1 MTIAKDFVAKASV
14 AVVAVAMILSLFAPA
29 AKAQTTEE
37 LQKMINDL
45 MAQIAALESGS
56 TTTSSASVCPY
67 TWTRDLKTGATGAD
81 VKMLQSFL
89 NADADTRVAATG
101 AGSTGMETETF
112 GPATAAAVSKF
123 QVKYRADILTPAGL
137 VNPTG
142 YFGPS
147 TRAKAN
153 ALCVTS
159 TTTPDGDDDEDTDED
174 TEDVDLSG
182 EGSLDVLEID
192 DASDSDVEEGAEDVE
207 IAQLTIEA
215 TDGDIEITRLDI
227 SLENDGSN
235 SDDPWDVFETISLWV
250 DGEMIADVAADDK
263 DEYLDDNTGSL
274 RFTGFS
280 LVAMEDE
287 EIEVTVAAT
296 IAGSV
301 DNLSEDWT
309 VTADAVRYFDADG
322 VASDDSTTDDLGG
335 PGDATVTV
343 VAAGDGEELKF
354 SLSSDNP
361 DATDIVVDD
370 NSTTDGVTV
379 MEYTIEAQEGD
390 ITLNELWVNITTGTD
405 NVGDIVDDIAIEIDG
420 QTFKDEAATT
430 SATSVNYLFDI
441 DGDVTID
448 ADEEV
453 VVKVIVDFKAQD
465 PNGATAGNNY
475 NNGETIT
482 AKVTTGLADLTDAEG
497 ADDLTT
503 SQISGSAT
511 GETHTL
517 VAEGIV
523 IPADGVTTTADTT
536 GDNDQTGEF
545 TIEFEVTAVEG
556 DFYITDTAS
565 TSVTDGVQFS
575 VEAAAG
581 TTTASGVLSS
591 TADEENTGVFT
602 VRDGETETFTLTVTV
617 DTSASAQVRVLLEE
631 VYYSDDADGTT
642 GAVVYL
648 PTPASDFR
656 TAYKNINAN

>member
-137 VNPTG
+137 VNPTA

-159 TTTPDGDDDEDTDED
+159 TTPDEEDEDTDED
-174 TEDVDLSG
+174 TEDVELSG

-263 DEYLDDNTGSL
+263 DEYLDDNDGSL

-390 ITLNELWVNITTGTD
+390 ITLNELWVNLTTGTE
-405 NVGDIVDDIAIEIDG
+405 NVGDVVDDISIEIDG
-420 QTFKDEAATT
+420 QTIKDEATTT
-430 SATSVNYLFDI
+430 SATSVNFMFDV

-453 VVKVIVDFKAQD
+453 VVKVIVDFKATD
-465 PNGATAGNNY
+465 DGANY
-475 NNGETIT
+475 TNGETLT
-482 AKVTTGLADLTDAEG
+482 AKVTTNLADLTDAEG
-497 ADDLTT
+497 ADDLVA

-523 IPADGVTTTADTT
+523 VPADGVTTTADTT

-556 DFYITDTAS
+556 DFYISDVAS
-565 TSVTDGVQFS
+565 ESATSGVEFS
-575 VEAAAG
+575 VEVATG

-591 TADEENTGVFT
+591 SADEETTGVFT

-617 DTSASAQVRVLLEE
+617 DTSASAQVRVLLDE
-631 VYYSDDADGTT
+631 VNYTSDPNGVSFTT
-642 GAVVYL
+642 AYI

-656 TAYKNINAN
+656 TGYKNVNAN